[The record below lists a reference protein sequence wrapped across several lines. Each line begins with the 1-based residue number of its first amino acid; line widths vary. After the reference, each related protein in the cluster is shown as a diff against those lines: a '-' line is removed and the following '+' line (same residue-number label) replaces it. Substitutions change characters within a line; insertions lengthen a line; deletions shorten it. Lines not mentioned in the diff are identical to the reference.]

1 MTEDSLVDLRC
12 SVVVM
17 RNGQILAVHRRAF
30 GDWVLPGGRP
40 REGEGMTTCAMR
52 ETMEE
57 TGLTVHPGRCLFVLE
72 VTDPKER
79 RRLVE
84 LVFAAEDADP
94 RRPPASR
101 EPGRF
106 PEFVTLQRLRGA
118 SMHPPLAGYLGGLM
132 GGAGPGNGGRRGRV
146 SAGTTPEAGAP
157 YLGNLWR
164 PTEAFSWDE
173 R

>member
-12 SVVVM
+12 SVVVV
-17 RNGQILAVHRRAF
+17 RDGRILAIRREAL

-52 ETMEE
+52 EAIEE
-57 TGLTVHPGRCLFVLE
+57 TGLIIHPGRCLFVLE
-72 VTDPKER
+72 VTEPKER
-79 RRLVE
+79 KRLVE
-84 LVFAAEDADP
+84 LVFAASEADP
-94 RRPPASR
+94 QVLPVNR

-106 PEFVTLQRLRGA
+106 PEFVTVQRLRGGR
-118 SMHPPLAGYLGGLM
+118 MHPPLAGYLGGLVAL
-132 GGAGPGNGGRRGRV
+132 GTAGNGGRGGRAR
-146 SAGTTPEAGAP
+146 SALDPEVGAP

-164 PTEAFSWDE
+164 PVDFVTLDE